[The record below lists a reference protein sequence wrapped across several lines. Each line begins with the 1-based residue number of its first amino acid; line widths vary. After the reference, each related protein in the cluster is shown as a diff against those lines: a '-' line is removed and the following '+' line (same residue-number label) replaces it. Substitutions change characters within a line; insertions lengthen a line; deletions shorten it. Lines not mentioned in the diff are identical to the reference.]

1 MRDRRRLL
9 ALLLCAGLLLALSV
23 SSAFIVLEAGHA
35 CRGNACEICETMARI
50 EALLYG
56 TAWFALF
63 SLFAACLLP
72 VLKAYRAVGAAR
84 RPAFSTLVCW
94 KIRLNN

>member
-1 MRDRRRLL
+1 MRNYRRPL
-9 ALLLCAGLLLALSV
+9 ALLLCAGLLLVLSV

-35 CRGNACEICETMARI
+35 CLGNACEICESMARV

-72 VLKAYRAVGAAR
+72 VLKAYRAVLAAR
-84 RPAFSTLVCW
+84 RSTFSTLVCW